1 MIRQLKTDFRYAL
14 YSRML
19 VGMLIFFFL
28 AAILSFFLNYQSACF
43 NYESYQRNM
52 EFYEQ
57 AGNDIAAELN
67 MGYSI
72 YEDGTIENPLAYHHE
87 MLCASLYSMESAYVI
102 SLLCESSLVF
112 FPILASFFGML
123 WAAADLKHKTLR
135 HRVQRYGKQW
145 SLWSR
150 QLSGFLVLLL
160 LFLLTIPF
168 AFGVQAWFRNQ
179 FYMAVPIDSAAFLY
193 TSRITVNYGKQ
204 LIFAAFVLLFYYEFG
219 YTFGNLFKGNPISIV
234 LVCVYVLFIPP
245 LFAYDIANVMNNFAK
260 NVFEFIGSFSLAGV
274 LEASLLWGGLELA
287 GLFALMLLCNTVLT
301 NKRSAYV

>member
-14 YSRML
+14 YSRIL

-87 MLCASLYSMESAYVI
+87 MLCASLYSLSPAYVI
-102 SLLCESSLVF
+102 SLIGESSLIF

-135 HRVQRYGKQW
+135 HRVQRLGKYR

-168 AFGVQAWFRNQ
+168 AFGVQAWFHHQ
-179 FYMAVPIDSAAFLY
+179 FISTYAMDSTAFAY
-193 TSRITVNYGKQ
+193 TSEINVNYGKQ
-204 LIFAAFVLLFYYEFG
+204 LLFAAFVLLFYYEFG